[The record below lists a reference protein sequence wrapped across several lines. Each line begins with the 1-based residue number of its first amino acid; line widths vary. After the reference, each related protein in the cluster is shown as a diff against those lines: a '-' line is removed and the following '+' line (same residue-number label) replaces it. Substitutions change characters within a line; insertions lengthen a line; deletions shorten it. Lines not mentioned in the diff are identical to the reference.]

1 MPAREGGRRAASPR
15 EQGAGKQGSR
25 CRRARRA
32 RRKRRV
38 TTWAGGGL
46 PLLLPQPV
54 ILDPAG
60 PAPFASAS
68 GSA

>member
-38 TTWAGGGL
+38 TTWAGGGTIR
-46 PLLLPQPV
+46 PPPRRE
-54 ILDPAG
+54 PRAG
-60 PAPFASAS
+60 SFMRGRGLQS
-68 GSA
+68 